1 MLNWPEVAVATAV
14 TTTISATLI
23 KIFGNGRKCYAKH
36 EKLYGELESFGK
48 ELADAGQRGRD
59 NIMIEV
65 EQLRRA
71 REENARNIAVHDS
84 QLKEIRETLHDIK
97 RSQEDIIRMLTGR
110 AGRTHNG
117 NGVEG

>member
-36 EKLYGELESFGK
+36 EKIYGELESFGK
-48 ELADAGQRGRD
+48 ELAAAGQRGRD
-59 NIMIEV
+59 AIAADIER
-65 EQLRRA
+65 LRLA
-71 REENARNIAVHDS
+71 KEANAQNIAVHDS

-110 AGRTHNG
+110 GGMVHNG
-117 NGVEG
+117 GGA